1 MHLGGC
7 ASMSTARGPK
17 SQRTCCTHT
26 CAQQQTRVEINSAST
41 HSVRQTKP
49 LQGAKPPQN
58 TNGWDTHRSTN
69 ATQAVPRT
77 LGKQHPRPCT
87 HNCPCIH
94 RRLRTNTE
102 PRPSLPP
109 PAPQCAQ
116 QNHAYPCLRTR
127 TRRRHAWPTN
137 RRSARK
143 RPRPRP
149 HQTTATAAPAPNNP
163 PQRPRPPRG
172 DQNLARKASTHLC
185 LPADRPWPRAG
196 PKRGA
201 GIRPKKRVTK
211 YVPQQLGDTVRDSKL
226 GPPNGPLKN
235 ALRQALLPARKRP
248 HARKTNTTSPLSRQ
262 GNAQAHHN

>member
-1 MHLGGC
+1 MPHRLSPVHW
-7 ASMSTARGPK
+7 ANSTRAPAHTTAPASTAA
-17 SQRTCCTHT
+17 
-26 CAQQQTRVEINSAST
+26 CAQTPSHALPFHHLLRNAPSRTTPTHACAHAPDAATPGPQTGAPPENGLGHAR
-41 HSVRQTKP
+41 TK
-49 LQGAKPPQN
+49 
-58 TNGWDTHRSTN
+58 
-69 ATQAVPRT
+69 
-77 LGKQHPRPCT
+77 
-87 HNCPCIH
+87 
-94 RRLRTNTE
+94 
-102 PRPSLPP
+102 
-109 PAPQCAQ
+109 
-116 QNHAYPCLRTR
+116 
-127 TRRRHAWPTN
+127 
-137 RRSARK
+137 
-143 RPRPRP
+143 
-149 HQTTATAAPAPNNP
+149 TTATAAPAPNNP